1 MGPVRH
7 GKSVWKTLRARSGK
21 DRSVV
26 LSCSQG
32 VDEKHVSNKRMTS
45 VEICAGAGG
54 QSLGLERSGFEHQAL
69 VEIDDACCAT
79 LRANRPQW
87 NVLHGDVTR
96 FVGHG
101 YKGVELLAGG
111 VPCPPF
117 SVAGKQLG
125 AKDERDLFPH
135 ALRLTDE
142 IRPRAVMLE
151 NVRGFLDPDFEGYR
165 KRLFRDLRKM
175 GYKPDIK
182 LLHAADHGVPQLRP
196 RVVIVALRSDDA
208 DHFAW
213 PERSSMPV
221 PTVGDTLVDLMASNG
236 WRHADRWAAGAQA
249 IAPTVVGGSKKHGG
263 PDLGPSRARKAW
275 ANLGVEGG
283 TIADHAP
290 ERGFTGMPR
299 LTVRMVARIQGFPD
313 EWHFTGRKTAAYRQV
328 GNAFPPPVAEAVGQ
342 SIKRMFELAAHRSV
356 MVA

>member
-1 MGPVRH
+1 
-7 GKSVWKTLRARSGK
+7 
-21 DRSVV
+21 
-26 LSCSQG
+26 
-32 VDEKHVSNKRMTS
+32 MTS

-54 QSLGLERSGFEHQAL
+54 QSLGLERAGFEHEAL

-96 FVGHG
+96 FDGRSFHG
-101 YKGVELLAGG
+101 VDLLAGG

-125 AKDERDLFPH
+125 AKDERDLFPE

-151 NVRGFLDPDFEGYR
+151 NVRGFLDTDFDGYR
-165 KRLFRDLRKM
+165 KRLFGQFRKL
-175 GYKPDIK
+175 GYKTDIK
-182 LLHAADHGVPQLRP
+182 LLHASDYGVPQLRP

-213 PERSSMPV
+213 PEKLSTPA
-221 PTVGDTLVDLMASNG
+221 PTVGNTLIDLMAANK
-236 WRHADRWAAGAQA
+236 WRGAKAWAAGAQS
-249 IAPTVVGGSKKHGG
+249 IAPTIVGGSKKHGG

-275 ANLGVEGG
+275 AQLGVNGG
-283 TIADHAP
+283 TIADFAP
-290 ERGFTGMPR
+290 ERDFADVPK

-313 EWHFTGRKTAAYRQV
+313 DWHFTGRKTAAYRQV
-328 GNAFPPPVAEAVGQ
+328 GNAFPPPVAEAVGR
-342 SIKRMFELAAHRSV
+342 SIMQMFEMAAHGAV